1 MYFVEEGGAGFHTKG
16 YMFREEEIYKII
28 VGSSNM
34 TMHALAVNKEWN
46 TKIIATEK
54 GQYVREMRGEF
65 DKLWDKSRPLDD
77 CIQIYKGVYDNRRR
91 ARETFQSRLRDR
103 IP

>member
-1 MYFVEEGGAGFHTKG
+1 MRGRILTTNYLNFSEPEALMRLSRFSNIDVRMYFVEEGGAGFHTKG
-16 YMFREEEIYKII
+16 YMFREDEIYKII

-54 GQYVREMRGEF
+54 RPVCQRDEGRVR
-65 DKLWDKSRPLDD
+65 
-77 CIQIYKGVYDNRRR
+77 
-91 ARETFQSRLRDR
+91 
-103 IP
+103 